1 MSYLLK
7 HFVTL
12 HVSASSSFPFC
23 THKTENQT
31 SHFPNVSESG
41 LEKALNAECLR
52 HPRLAQ
58 RDAGRRNMPL
68 VFFSRRRQHR
78 SAAHSKTRYEAK
90 RFLSRNGLRLRK
102 LKLRRNRFKGKGGSR
117 NTEFIRKRHTA
128 RTRIPSYIDANV

>member
-68 VFFSRRRQHR
+68 VFSVDVVSTAVQ
-78 SAAHSKTRYEAK
+78 
-90 RFLSRNGLRLRK
+90 
-102 LKLRRNRFKGKGGSR
+102 
-117 NTEFIRKRHTA
+117 HTA
-128 RTRIPSYIDANV
+128 KQDTKRRGS